1 MSKLGI
7 GDWIAAKEYDG
18 DNTPFLHIYLE
29 VTPEARA
36 NDVVTKQVLT
46 EHLSV
51 YFRYFDSDY
60 KDLKKLLNIEPL
72 QISILPYKTIES
84 FEQKQGTR
92 ISQINP
98 DPLWLKAMLGGIK
111 PKQHTEAD
119 I

>member
-7 GDWIAAKEYDG
+7 GDWIAAKEYDE

-92 ISQINP
+92 ISRINP

>member
-1 MSKLGI
+1 M
-7 GDWIAAKEYDG
+7 
-18 DNTPFLHIYLE
+18 
-29 VTPEARA
+29 TPEARA

-92 ISQINP
+92 ISRINP